1 VPTTLAGGGLFLG
14 LTGEVGNAWERL
26 SDVDAGDLRA
36 SAGIFVGVE
45 TLVGPLYVSYARAD
59 QGEDAWYIFLGQ
71 AF

>member
-1 VPTTLAGGGLFLG
+1 M
-14 LTGEVGNAWERL
+14 
-26 SDVDAGDLRA
+26 DAGDLRA